1 MDDASYYEEQLY
13 ENALKEKLRQ
23 LKQERLDSNTYQSVF
38 SETSAM
44 DYGPEFEL
52 MSDDLIN
59 NMYDKNKKLDR
70 KIKNIENE
78 LEELR

>member
-13 ENALKEKLRQ
+13 ENALKQKLRQ